1 MNPIEL
7 YECAICKVV
16 HYNWRAAHGCCC
28 PVEIIYKCAECG
40 LDYKD
45 RGKANSCCLWKKL

>member
-7 YECAICKVV
+7 YECAICKVI
-16 HYNWRAAHGCCC
+16 HYNWKAAHGCCC